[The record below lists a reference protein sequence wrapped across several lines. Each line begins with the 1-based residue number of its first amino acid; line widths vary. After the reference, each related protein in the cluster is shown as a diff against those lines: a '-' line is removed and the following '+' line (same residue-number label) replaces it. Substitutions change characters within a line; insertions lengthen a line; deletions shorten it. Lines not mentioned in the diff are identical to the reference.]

1 MLLLLIQLFKD
12 TKYNLKD
19 VRKNKLVKPI
29 NLELLPNEM
38 KMIENVKQRKTLFIQ
53 IVLPLILEENNQIK
67 LDRKKLFTILNKNNN
82 SNVEKKWLNYEV
94 QAIWSE
100 K

>member
-1 MLLLLIQLFKD
+1 MDILQIFEDIFQYEDKSISTVRLSASTIEQLFKD

-38 KMIENVKQRKTLFIQ
+38 KMIENIQKRKTLFIQ
-53 IVLPLILEENNQIK
+53 IVLPLILESH
-67 LDRKKLFTILNKNNN
+67 FLNHFY
-82 SNVEKKWLNYEV
+82 S
-94 QAIWSE
+94 
-100 K
+100 